1 MTIISRRF
9 RLAVAM
15 VAGVSMAGAPP
26 VEAQTRKPAPPGP
39 AKAVQPKLPL
49 PDLKI
54 NLTAAGSLCTVNG
67 TANVE
72 VIVRVINAGKG
83 VADFSKAPYQA
94 VVKVNSWWII
104 EPDGTAKPASAS
116 VVLPQVGASV
126 VLGPGQE
133 WTTTLSVL
141 GLPKLKNG
149 PKTPSKYGFEIHVDP
164 TAAIAESDESNNIGS
179 VGEPD
184 PCFKK

>member
-1 MTIISRRF
+1 MTLISPRL

-15 VAGVSMAGAPP
+15 AGVSIACATA
-26 VEAQTRKPAPPGP
+26 VAAQTRKPAPPGP
-39 AKAVQPKLPL
+39 VKAIQPKAPL

-54 NLTAAGSLCTVNG
+54 NLTAAESLCTVNG

-72 VIVRVINAGKG
+72 LIVRVINAGKG
-83 VADFSKAPYQA
+83 IADFSKAPFQA
-94 VVKVNSWWII
+94 VVKVKSWWII

-133 WTTTLSVL
+133 WTTTLTVL

-149 PKTPSKYGFEIHVDP
+149 PKTPNKYGFEIYADP
-164 TAAIAESDESNNIGS
+164 NSGIAESDESNNTGG
-179 VGEPD
+179 VGEAD